1 MTRTVT
7 QRISKRD
14 PAHLLT
20 LTLVIIVS
28 VFAAGC
34 GCNRSNST
42 VSATDSIPFEK
53 LDLDSDSAAAHYY
66 QNAEVYSVRDASGS
80 EGALIESAVV
90 AELSERGFEGL
101 LVTTHYGPDGEMCD
115 ETEVS
120 PDGEAVH
127 PSYTALYESESGD
140 LWTIYVNDGD
150 FMAYPVSYNTRAGG
164 TEVMVCEHEYITSYD
179 GETGRFF
186 RVRPT
191 DGSCDI
197 VTVDRIDAE
206 TLDSLSVVE
215 LGAKR

>member
-14 PAHLLT
+14 SAHLLT
-20 LTLVIIVS
+20 LALGIIVS

-42 VSATDSIPFEK
+42 VEATNPIPFEK
-53 LDLDSDSAAAHYY
+53 LDLDPDSAAAHYY

-80 EGALIESAVV
+80 VGALSESAVV

-101 LVTTHYGPDGEMCD
+101 PVTSHYSPDGTICD

-120 PDGEAVH
+120 PDGEAVR
-127 PSYTALYESESGD
+127 PSYTTLYESESGG
-140 LWTIYVNDGD
+140 LWAIYANDGD
-150 FMAYPVSYNTRAGG
+150 FMAYPVSYNTETDG

-197 VTVDRIDAE
+197 VTADRIDAE
-206 TLDSLSVVE
+206 TLDSLSAME
-215 LGAKR
+215 LEAKR